1 MRGEE
6 AAGPAGAAP
15 AARRPLQRR
24 LAAGRTAGGGAPP
37 TGRGGV
43 PVAVSPL
50 REGRQR
56 AAAPRRLR
64 AGAIG
69 AERRSALRGA
79 ELRRAEGL
87 SIAVCHPQPRPDR
100 ANHSPAFPWA
110 LHCVFSLKNKDARG
124 TLGISPMGQI
134 KSCQDVLPEMIN
146 LRKTLGKRSK
156 DPFLAYH
163 CDLHAAVGRK
173 PPRPGAVPSHCLICS
188 AQEVVSLHL
197 CFALPLQPAGL
208 SVNTSQIRAM
218 RGWTPPAAPRRAGA
232 ARALGWPC
240 SMAPLLLSRLPDGCC
255 LPPSQLQL
263 LPSSNSQ
270 HST

>member
-1 MRGEE
+1 
-6 AAGPAGAAP
+6 
-15 AARRPLQRR
+15 
-24 LAAGRTAGGGAPP
+24 
-37 TGRGGV
+37 
-43 PVAVSPL
+43 
-50 REGRQR
+50 
-56 AAAPRRLR
+56 
-64 AGAIG
+64 
-69 AERRSALRGA
+69 
-79 ELRRAEGL
+79 
-87 SIAVCHPQPRPDR
+87 
-100 ANHSPAFPWA
+100 
-110 LHCVFSLKNKDARG
+110 
-124 TLGISPMGQI
+124 MGQI

-173 PPRPGAVPSHCLICS
+173 PPRPRAVPSHCLICS

-197 CFALPLQPAGL
+197 CFALPLQPVGL

-232 ARALGWPC
+232 ARALGWLC

-270 HST
+270 RST